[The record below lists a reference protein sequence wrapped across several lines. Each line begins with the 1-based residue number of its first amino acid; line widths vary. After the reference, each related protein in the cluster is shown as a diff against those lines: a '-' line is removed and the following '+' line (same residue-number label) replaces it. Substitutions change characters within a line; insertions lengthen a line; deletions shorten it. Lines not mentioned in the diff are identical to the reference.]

1 MANEFRVKNGLIV
14 DEVSSGAGVVTI
26 ADGVISSAQTMEIL
40 STANADQSILMR
52 ENGGT
57 DGTIKIHADQG
68 SGTDSIFLLSDAG
81 GIQVHSTAGALDFN
95 AGTSVTMDA
104 ADNITLTAA
113 DDVGLVSTS
122 ADGEIVLQS
131 AHTAGRA
138 IFLDGNAAAGS
149 IVDIDSGILD
159 MDSAG
164 ATNIDSG
171 GTMGLTSTGAM
182 TLTSSNAISLVT
194 DNHEDITI
202 QPHSG
207 QYLDVDGLL
216 KTSPSVATSTDATFT
231 TSGGSSNSRTTLTA
245 TASVFDD
252 FPKNGQVKIEGMTTS
267 EQPYSYT
274 RVSDTVITADGNNFD
289 DATGVTRRIT
299 LVPPAQTLLGQ
310 AAPIGQ
316 SGQFGHD
323 GGQITLDGGKW
334 GNSGSSWAIGV
345 MYGSIVMQSSI
356 SAKKLKSADNNS
368 TLLYKDGTH
377 GDHIPI
383 FHIGG
388 SDNQSMTAQE
398 DYFTAPG
405 TSIAGGSSS
414 TPSETVYYNLKV
426 ASDTL
431 SLIKNKQKVAGAE
444 ADTDSRLGAV
454 IVNETANVKGQ
465 NGIVFNVD
473 DTNFSRFLGAG
484 SGTIFNT
491 DYNFAVG
498 HVYQGTAGTT
508 QGFAMGYSNRT
519 FNDGSSLANSP
530 FTTGSSTFGAQGSAL
545 ATQNTFFQA
554 NITGMT
560 AVGPAAAPVNNV
572 TLTVGD
578 NGESNVGGVIKLN
591 RGTTNPSVT
600 TDTIWNN
607 NGTLY
612 FNNAQ
617 VGAGAAASALAADDL
632 TAGDAAAT
640 LAVTSNVSA
649 NNPAIILNAGV
660 ADTDIEFRGI
670 DGSSNITMLTL
681 DGSEAGAA
689 TFNSSVTAG
698 SAGFIVGSTVITDDS
713 IVMTPT
719 SGDTATI
726 AASTNGAL
734 AITTVDTAAAAA
746 NITITAD
753 GTFDVASAGAATIDS
768 EGDIVL
774 DANGADVILKDDG
787 TQYGSLSN
795 SSGNL
800 VIKSGSTTAISMS
813 GANVTVAGNLTVS
826 GTTTAVNTTTMT
838 VEDAIF
844 ELGLVDGSA
853 PSSETNIDFGM
864 VINHHDGTSARK
876 SAFFY
881 DDTVDHWAIADI
893 VGESGQVLTPSANA
907 TGLRFYYDANNYF
920 NISVDDDGVTQLT
933 TVDSDGEEGD
943 LTIAPDGALTLQ
955 TASGEDMTLAA
966 VGTGDI
972 TLNAHGG
979 DVLLKSNTTG
989 FGQFTNSSGD
999 LQIKAAA
1006 SQGIELRSNTDL
1018 EFVIEDDGQTTQ
1030 STFLFHTEST
1040 AGTDLSGVNN
1050 EAAPVT
1056 MVYKSNA
1063 TELGK
1068 TEFGKVQQDGSGTTN
1083 QIFQFASGTFSVAEV
1098 TLHATDGATQQAN
1111 KMIICADPTGTDQ
1124 VAFSNYSEVYSDGST
1139 KLVDYAVAISSDTV
1153 TLSFD
1158 GDDDDIIT
1166 YAVTFLA

>member
-14 DEVSSGAGVVTI
+14 DEVSGGAGVITI

-40 STANADQSILMR
+40 STANDSFSILIR
-52 ENGGT
+52 ENAGT
-57 DGTIKIHADQG
+57 DGTIKIHSDQG
-68 SGTDSIFLLSDAG
+68 SGADSIFLLSDAG

-95 AGTSVTMDA
+95 AGTNVTIDA

-113 DDVGLVSTS
+113 DDVGLVTSS

-159 MDSAG
+159 MDSTG

-171 GTMGLTSTGAM
+171 TTMALTATTTM
-182 TLTSSNAISLVT
+182 TLTSSGAMTLAT
-194 DNHEDITI
+194 DDHDDIVV

-216 KTSPSVATSTDATFT
+216 KTSPPVAASDDVTFT
-231 TSGGSSNSRTTLTA
+231 TSGGSSGSRTTLTA
-245 TASVFDD
+245 ASGTPFSD
-252 FPKNGQVKIEGMTTS
+252 FPASGQVKIEGMTTG

-274 RVSDTVITADGNNFD
+274 RTSDTVIVSTAGTFD
-289 DATGVTRRIT
+289 DATSVTRQIT

-310 AAPIGQ
+310 AAPIGLT
-316 SGQFGHD
+316 GQFGHD
-323 GGQITLDGGKW
+323 GGQVTLDGGKW
-334 GNSGSSWAIGV
+334 GNAGSSWAIGV
-345 MYGSIVMQSSI
+345 MYGSIVMQDSI

-368 TLLYKDGTH
+368 SFLYKSGGGSY

-388 SDNQSMTAQE
+388 ADNQAMTAQE
-398 DYFTAPG
+398 DYFAAPG
-405 TSIAGGSSS
+405 TTISGGSSS

-444 ADTDSRLGAV
+444 TDTDSRLGAV

-473 DTNFSRFLGAG
+473 DTNFSRFLGTG

-498 HVYQGTAGTT
+498 HIYNGTAGTT

-519 FNDGSSLANSP
+519 FNDGTSLNNSP
-530 FTTGSSTFGAQGSAL
+530 FHTGSSTYGAQGSAL

-554 NITGMT
+554 NISGLT
-560 AVGPAAAPVNNV
+560 AVGPATAPVANV
-572 TLTVGD
+572 TLRVGP
-578 NGESNVGGVIKLN
+578 NGETDVGGVLQID
-591 RGTTNPSVT
+591 RGTAAPTDQ

-607 NGTLY
+607 GGSLY
-612 FNNAQ
+612 FNGTE
-617 VGAGAAASALAADDL
+617 VGSGGTASALAADDL
-632 TAGDAAAT
+632 SAGDG
-640 LAVTSNVSA
+640 AVLITTTSGNITIDASA
-649 NNPAIILNAGV
+649 NN
-660 ADTDIEFRGI
+660 TDIIFKGT
-670 DGSSNITMLTL
+670 DATADITMLTL

-713 IVMTPT
+713 IVMTP
-719 SGDTATI
+719 SANDTATI

-734 AITTVDTAAAAA
+734 AITTVDNAAAAA

-753 GTFDVASAGAATIDS
+753 GTFDVAATAATIDS
-768 EGDIVL
+768 AGDITL
-774 DANGADVILKDDG
+774 DAGGADVILKSAGDG
-787 TQYGSLSN
+787 QYGSLSN

-800 VIKSGSTTAISMS
+800 VIKSGTTTALTMS

-826 GTTTAVNTTTMT
+826 GTTTAVNSTTMT
-838 VEDAIF
+838 VEDALI

-853 PSSETNIDFGM
+853 PGSETNIDFGM
-864 VINHHDGTSARK
+864 IINHHDGSFARK

-881 DDTVDHWAIADI
+881 DDTLDHWALSDI
-893 VGESGQVLTPSANA
+893 VTESGQVLTPVANA
-907 TGLRFYYDANNYF
+907 TGLRFYYDANNHF
-920 NISVDDDGVTQLT
+920 TIGVDDDGVTTMT
-933 TVDSDGEEGD
+933 TVDSDGAAAN
-943 LTIAPDGALTLQ
+943 LNLVADGVITLQ
-955 TASGEDMTLAA
+955 SEASSNIVIDAG
-966 VGTGDI
+966 GDI
-972 TLNAHGG
+972 TLNADGG
-979 DVLLKSNTTG
+979 DIILKDDTTG

-999 LQIKAAA
+999 MQIKAA
-1006 SQGIELRSNTDL
+1006 SGKGIELRSNTDL

-1158 GDDDDIIT
+1158 GDDDDTIT

>member
-14 DEVSSGAGVVTI
+14 DEVSGGAGVITI

-57 DGTIKIHADQG
+57 DGTIKIHSDQG
-68 SGTDSIFLLSDAG
+68 SGADSIFLLSDAG
-81 GIQVHSTAGALDFN
+81 GVTVTSTAGVLDLD
-95 AGTSVTMDA
+95 AGTNVTIDA

-113 DDVGLVSTS
+113 DDVGLVTSS

-159 MDSAG
+159 MDSTG

-171 GTMGLTSTGAM
+171 TTMALTATTTM
-182 TLTSSNAISLVT
+182 TLTSSGAMSLVT
-194 DNHEDITI
+194 DDHDDITI

-216 KTSPSVATSTDATFT
+216 KTSPPVAASDDVTFT
-231 TSGGSSNSRTTLTA
+231 TSGGSSGSRTTLTA
-245 TASVFDD
+245 ASGTPFSD
-252 FPKNGQVKIEGMTTS
+252 FPASGQVKIEGMTTG

-274 RVSDTVITADGNNFD
+274 RTSDTVIVSTAGTFD
-289 DATGVTRRIT
+289 DATSVTRQIT

-310 AAPIGQ
+310 AAPIGLT
-316 SGQFGHD
+316 GQFGHD
-323 GGQITLDGGKW
+323 GGQVTLDGGKW
-334 GNSGSSWAIGV
+334 GNAGSSWAIGV
-345 MYGSIVMQSSI
+345 MYGSIVMQDSI

-368 TLLYKDGTH
+368 SFLYKSGGGSY

-388 SDNQSMTAQE
+388 ADNQAMTSGE
-398 DYFTAPG
+398 DYFTAYG
-405 TSIAGGSSS
+405 TSISGGSSS
-414 TPSETVYYNLKV
+414 TPNETVYYNLKV

-454 IVNETANVKGQ
+454 IVNETANVKGM

-473 DTNFSRFLGAG
+473 DTNFSRFLGTG
-484 SGTIFNT
+484 SGSIFNT

-508 QGFAMGYSNRT
+508 QGFGMGYSNRS
-519 FNDGSSLANSP
+519 FNVGTNLNDSA
-530 FTTGSSTFGAQGSAL
+530 FHTGSSTYGAQGSAL

-554 NITGMT
+554 NISGLT
-560 AVGPAAAPVNNV
+560 AVGPATAPVANV
-572 TLTVGD
+572 TLRVGP
-578 NGESNVGGVIKLN
+578 NGETDVGGVLQID
-591 RGTTNPSVT
+591 RGTAAPTDQ

-607 NGTLY
+607 GGSLY
-612 FNNAQ
+612 FNGTE
-617 VGAGAAASALAADDL
+617 VGSGGTASALAADDL
-632 TAGDAAAT
+632 SAGDG
-640 LAVTSNVSA
+640 AVLITTTSGNITIDASA
-649 NNPAIILNAGV
+649 NN
-660 ADTDIEFRGI
+660 TDIIFKGT
-670 DGSSNITMLTL
+670 DATADITMLTL

-713 IVMTPT
+713 IVMTPST
-719 SGDTATI
+719 SDTATI

-734 AITTVDTAAAAA
+734 AITTVDNAAAAA

-800 VIKSGSTTAISMS
+800 VIKSGTTTALTMS

-826 GTTTAVNTTTMT
+826 GTTTAVNSTTMT
-838 VEDAIF
+838 VEDALI

-853 PSSETNIDFGM
+853 PGSETNIDFGM
-864 VINHHDGTSARK
+864 IINHHDGTSARK

-881 DDTVDHWAIADI
+881 DDTLDHWALSDI
-893 VGESGQVLTPSANA
+893 VTESGQVLTPAANA
-907 TGLRFYYDANNYF
+907 TGLRWYYDANNHF
-920 NISVDDDGVTQLT
+920 TIVVDDNGATTLT
-933 TVDSDGEEGD
+933 TVD
-943 LTIAPDGALTLQ
+943 ADGAAGNLGITADGTFTAAGTTVTLD
-955 TASGEDMTLAA
+955 SS
-966 VGTGDI
+966 GDI
-972 TLNAHGG
+972 ELNADDA
-979 DVLLKSNTTG
+979 DVVFKDGSTG
-989 FGQFTNSSGD
+989 YGTITNSSGD
-999 LQIKAAA
+999 MAIKAA
-1006 SQGIELRSNTDL
+1006 SGKGIELRSNTDL
-1018 EFVIEDDGQTTQ
+1018 VFLIEDDAP
-1030 STFLFHTEST
+1030 ST
-1040 AGTDLSGVNN
+1040 AGTSSIFQFTTEATVGTDLDNVDAEFEPVVVQYTSGSTN
-1050 EAAPVT
+1050 
-1056 MVYKSNA
+1056 
-1063 TELGK
+1063 LGR
-1068 TEFGKVQQDGSGTTN
+1068 TEFGKVTASSDSAGDVFTYDGSA
-1083 QIFQFASGTFSVAEV
+1083 FAVAEV
-1098 TLHATDGATQQAN
+1098 ILHLTDGATQQAN
-1111 KMIICADPTGTDQ
+1111 KMLICADTTSTDQ
-1124 VAFSNYSEVYSDGST
+1124 LAFSNYSVVYSDGST
-1139 KLVDYAVAISSDTV
+1139 ELGTFSASIASDGVVTVEVDA
-1153 TLSFD
+1153 
-1158 GDDDDIIT
+1158 DDDDVIT